1 MTNKSSVAMA
11 VIVVMASCCLWLGLT
26 SAFVAPRMQPL
37 PGILNPLLAMTQQL
51 EASKESVKDNGSHPQ
66 MPLVGL
72 GLVLCAGAA
81 MIGLRKGQVG
91 GRPAAV
97 PGSVVAVHAFE
108 NELGVQA
115 PVGFWDALYRRRCTE
130 IKHGRI
136 SMIAC
141 IGYIVPE
148 YVKFPGFCSTSA
160 GIKFETIP
168 NGLEALSKVPLAGW
182 AQIFH
187 FCGFCEIYAAKQA
200 KEDPPGKLSGNAE
213 GFGPANYGALGI
225 FKGEGISDP
234 EKKKRSL
241 NAELANG
248 RLAMFAIMGMM
259 FQNGVTGSTGLRCT
273 FLHPPLKVSW

>member
-115 PVGFWDALYRRRCTE
+115 PVGFWDPLGFCKDSDEATFKRRRATE
-130 IKHGRI
+130 LKHGRVC
-136 SMIAC
+136 MYATL
-141 IGYIVPE
+141 GYIVPE
-148 YVKFPGFCSTSA
+148 YFRFPGFLSVSENLKFA
-160 GIKFETIP
+160 DMPSGI
-168 NGLEALSKVPLAGW
+168 NG
-182 AQIFH
+182 
-187 FCGFCEIYAAKQA
+187 
-200 KEDPPGKLSGNAE
+200 
-213 GFGPANYGALGI
+213 
-225 FKGEGISDP
+225 
-234 EKKKRSL
+234 
-241 NAELANG
+241 
-248 RLAMFAIMGMM
+248 M
-259 FQNGVTGSTGLRCT
+259 
-273 FLHPPLKVSW
+273 VS